1 MHAQNSRPGLSRSRS
16 PLEGRRFWLAVG
28 LLFVLAIWHDHGRS
42 VIPPAVGQ
50 NVEPAIGAAP
60 ENSDTADATGV
71 DTAVADDAAR
81 KPIVTD
87 EHAAGHADPVAPVLA
102 AIVVILLLAKVGGD
116 IFERLRLPAVLG
128 ELVLGIL
135 LGNFLFLTGSHALD
149 FMQPPVMGAHVDSS
163 GITVGESLQ
172 ILAGIGVV
180 LLLFEVGLESTV
192 RQMFSVGASSLTVAL
207 IGVIAPIA
215 LGYAVCRVFFFD
227 SWQQPIFIGATLCAT
242 SVGITARVLK
252 DLHRGRDRES
262 RIILGAAVLDDVLGL
277 IVLAV
282 AAGVIQAADRSG
294 GSGELPWGEITK
306 TIIWAFAFL
315 GGALLLSALGIPRT
329 AFRVVGFLRGHGL
342 LIATAL
348 VICFGMAYLANL
360 VGLATIVGAFAAGL
374 ILEPAHYEDLAR
386 REKVELEEALH
397 PLTALLVP
405 VFFVQTGMNVKLDA
419 MADPSTWILAGSLTV
434 IAVIGKL
441 ACSLGVVER
450 NLNRLAIGLGMIPRG
465 EVGLIFADQG
475 RRLTT
480 GGEPVIDDSTFS
492 AIVFMVM
499 VTTLVAPPLLRWSL
513 KRGGDSM
520 HPPGTDAE
528 P

>member
-1 MHAQNSRPGLSRSRS
+1 MSMDGLRPRFLFSRRRS
-16 PLEGRRFWLAVG
+16 PLSTPRFWIAVA
-28 LLFVLAIWHDHGRS
+28 LLFGLALWHDHPSSLVR
-42 VIPPAVGQ
+42 PAVGQ
-50 NVEPAIGAAP
+50 E
-60 ENSDTADATGV
+60 
-71 DTAVADDAAR
+71 DAAQR
-81 KPIVTD
+81 NVAASD
-87 EHAAGHADPVAPVLA
+87 ESPSDERSSDDPQSESAGHEASHGVGHADPVAPVLA

-116 IFERLRLPAVLG
+116 LFERMKLPAVLG

-135 LGNFLFLTGSHALD
+135 LGNFLLLTGSD
-149 FMQPPVMGAHVDSS
+149 VVEFMQPPVEGEAASAV
-163 GITVGESLQ
+163 ITVGQALT

-192 RQMFSVGASSLTVAL
+192 REMFSVGSSSVLVAL
-207 IGVIAPIA
+207 LGVVVPIA
-215 LGYAVCRVFFFD
+215 LGYAICRMFFFD
-227 SWQQPIFIGATLCAT
+227 SWQVPIFIGATLCAT

-252 DLHRGRDRES
+252 DLHRGSDRES

-282 AAGVIQAADRSG
+282 AAGVIEAADQSG
-294 GSGELPWGEITK
+294 SDGLPWRDILT
-306 TIIWAFAFL
+306 TIGWAFGFL
-315 GGALLLSALGIPRT
+315 GGALLLGAWGIPRA
-329 AFRVVGFLRGHGL
+329 AFRLVGYLRGHGL
-342 LIATAL
+342 LIASAL

-405 VFFVQTGMNVKLDA
+405 VFFVQTGMGVKLDA
-419 MADPSTWILAGSLTV
+419 MADPSTWALAGTLTV
-434 IAVIGKL
+434 IAIIGKL
-441 ACSLGVVER
+441 VCSLGVVEHG
-450 NLNRLAIGLGMIPRG
+450 LNRWAVGIGMIPRG

-480 GGEPVIDDSTFS
+480 GGKPVIDDATFS

-499 VTTLVAPPLLRWSL
+499 ITTLVAPPMLRWSL
-513 KRGGDSM
+513 RVGGDSQ
-520 HPPGTDAE
+520 HPAGTDPE
-528 P
+528 I